1 MSSGDVLALDGVS
14 RSFGSI
20 AALRGVTLAA
30 GEGEIIGLLG
40 ENGSG
45 KSTLLRLMA
54 GLLRQ
59 DFGDIAWWGQG
70 RLDRGSFRRIGVL
83 FDHLGHWDPLTG
95 YENAWYFARSYGL
108 APGAARSRL
117 DILFGLLDLR
127 ERQNDPVATYSYGMR
142 RKLALI
148 EALAHEPRL
157 LLLDEPS
164 MGLDYHARLTLYTLL
179 QDAARAG
186 TTVIV
191 ASNDMHEAATLATR
205 VVLLRNGRVIANGP
219 PQVLLR
225 SLDRA
230 IRIDIRLTA
239 PIAPDR
245 LNGIPGVEGVSEE
258 TDGGGASF
266 LRVLCRADSDGGTS
280 AFLARV
286 VTEVVEQGG
295 RIGGLEVNAP
305 SLGDLFLR
313 SPGEEP

>member
-1 MSSGDVLALDGVS
+1 M
-14 RSFGSI
+14 
-20 AALRGVTLAA
+20 
-30 GEGEIIGLLG
+30 
-40 ENGSG
+40 
-45 KSTLLRLMA
+45 
-54 GLLRQ
+54 
-59 DFGDIAWWGQG
+59 
-70 RLDRGSFRRIGVL
+70 
-83 FDHLGHWDPLTG
+83 
-95 YENAWYFARSYGL
+95 
-108 APGAARSRL
+108 
-117 DILFGLLDLR
+117 
-127 ERQNDPVATYSYGMR
+127 ATYSYGMR

-239 PIAPDR
+239 PIAPDL